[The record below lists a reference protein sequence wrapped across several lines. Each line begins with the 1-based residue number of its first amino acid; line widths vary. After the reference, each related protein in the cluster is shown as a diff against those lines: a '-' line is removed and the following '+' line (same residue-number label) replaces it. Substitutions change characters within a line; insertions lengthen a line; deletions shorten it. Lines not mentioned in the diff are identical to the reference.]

1 MKNDA
6 EDEPALSTGA
16 PLPRPPRGSRW
27 RWSTPRT
34 ALAAGGALAA
44 VLALGAS
51 AAGAATSTSTAAPPA
66 GAQWQPPAG
75 AAPPAV
81 VGKITAIRG
90 NDVTV
95 QTRAKATTTV
105 VVSSTTTYR
114 TLTGP
119 KGSPSSAGASS
130 LEVGD
135 FIGVQ
140 GTRNSDG
147 TVTATAVLT
156 STGPPPGASGKPGKP
171 PGSPGS
177 PPAA

>member
-1 MKNDA
+1 MKDDA

-34 ALAAGGALAA
+34 ALAAGGALAT

-51 AAGAATSTSTAAPPA
+51 TAGAATSTAAPPA
-66 GAQWQPPAG
+66 GALRQPPSG
-75 AAPPAV
+75 AARPVV
-81 VGKITAIRG
+81 VGKITAIHG
-90 NDVTV
+90 TDVTV
-95 QTRAKATTTV
+95 RTRAKATTTV
-105 VVSSTTTYR
+105 VVSSTTTYM

-119 KGSPSSAGASS
+119 VGSPSSAGASS
-130 LEVGD
+130 LKVGD

-140 GTRNSDG
+140 GTRNGDG

-156 STGPPPGASGKPGKP
+156 STGPSPGAPTGPGKR
-171 PGSPGS
+171 GSVPPGS

>member
-6 EDEPALSTGA
+6 EDEPALSTAA

-51 AAGAATSTSTAAPPA
+51 TAGAATSTAARPA
-66 GAQWQPPAG
+66 GALRQPPSG
-75 AAPPAV
+75 AAHPAV
-81 VGKITAIRG
+81 IGKITAISG

-95 QTRAKATTTV
+95 QTQAKAQITV
-105 VVSSTTTYR
+105 MVSSATTYR
-114 TLTGP
+114 TLSGP
-119 KGSPSSAGASS
+119 NGSPSSAGESS
-130 LEVGD
+130 LKVGD

-156 STGPPPGASGKPGKP
+156 STGPPPGAPAGPGKPGTSP
-171 PGSPGS
+171 PGS

>member
-34 ALAAGGALAA
+34 ALSAGGSLAA

-51 AAGAATSTSTAAPPA
+51 TAGAATSTAAPPA
-66 GAQWQPPAG
+66 GAHRQPPAG
-75 AAPPAV
+75 AAHPV
-81 VGKITAIRG
+81 VAGKITAISG
-90 NDVTV
+90 NDITV

-105 VVSSTTTYR
+105 VVSSATTYR

-119 KGSPSSAGASS
+119 YGSPSSAGASS

-140 GTRNSDG
+140 GTRINDG

-156 STGPPPGASGKPGKP
+156 STGPPPGASGGHGKRGTAP
-171 PGSPGS
+171 PGGAPS
-177 PPAA
+177 A